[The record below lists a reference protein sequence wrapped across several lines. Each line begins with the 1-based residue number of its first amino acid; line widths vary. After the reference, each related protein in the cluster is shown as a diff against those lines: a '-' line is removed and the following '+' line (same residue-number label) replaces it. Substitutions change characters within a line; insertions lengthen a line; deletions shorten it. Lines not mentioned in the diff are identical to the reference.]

1 MLERG
6 EIESVCE
13 IVLAAS
19 GSDQTEV
26 MVSSGQEAL
35 TRYANNTIHQN
46 VWESDVGVSIRAVQG
61 QRLGVCSTNDL
72 RPDSLRHAARQAT
85 RLASLAPENP
95 AFPGLS
101 ASPPPPP
108 GPEPAAA
115 TIQSTPEQR
124 GDTVGPVLDLAAA
137 QDLNGSGALETSY
150 LHLAVA
156 NSEGTFAYGRHTRA
170 QMSVVMQTE
179 DSSGRAEAHTTDA
192 GTLDAPALA
201 HTAAEKALNS
211 RQPRALQ
218 PGPYTVI
225 LEPLA
230 VADMLF
236 WLGLYGFNALT
247 YQEKRS
253 FLCEKLG
260 QRLGD
265 ERLNLYDDGLDPRGL
280 PLTFDF
286 EGVPKRR
293 VQLIENGV
301 AVGMVHDLRTAAAA
315 DPPTDSTGHALPA
328 PNPWGP
334 APTNMFLEPGKVS
347 LEEMIASTERGLLVT
362 RFHYTNMVH
371 PVQTILTG
379 MTRDGTF
386 LIEEGSIVG
395 GVKNLRFTQ
404 SLLEALDNVLE
415 IGDTGVQCEYVWTPA
430 LKVADFSFSGVTE
443 F

>member
-13 IVLAAS
+13 RVLAAS
-19 GSDQTEV
+19 GADQTEV

-46 VWESDVGVSIRAVQG
+46 VWEADVGLSIRAVQG
-61 QRLGVCSTNDL
+61 RRIGVCSTNDL
-72 RPDSLRHAARQAT
+72 RPDSLRQAARQAT
-85 RLASLAPENP
+85 HLASLAPENP

-101 ASPPPPP
+101 ASLAPPP
-108 GPEPAAA
+108 GPEPAQT
-115 TIQSTPEQR
+115 TIESTPEQR
-124 GDTVGPVLDLAAA
+124 GQAVCEVLEIAAE
-137 QDLNGSGALETSY
+137 QDLRASGALQTSY

-156 NSEGTFAYGRHTRA
+156 NSEGTLAYGEYTRA
-170 QMSVVMQTE
+170 QMSAVMETE
-179 DSSGRAEAHTTDA
+179 DSSGRAEAHTTDVA
-192 GTLDAPALA
+192 TLDPLALA
-201 HTAAEKALNS
+201 HTAAQKALNS
-211 RQPRALQ
+211 RQPHALP
-218 PGPYTVI
+218 PGRYPVI

-230 VADMLF
+230 VADLLF
-236 WLGLYGFNALT
+236 WLGLYGFNALAC
-247 YQEKRS
+247 QEKRS

-265 ERLNLYDDGLDPRGL
+265 ERLHLHDDGHDPRGL

-286 EGVPKRR
+286 EGVPKQH

-301 AVGMVHDLRTAAAA
+301 AVGMVHDSRTAAAA

-334 APTNMFLEPGKVS
+334 VPTNMFLETGDVS
-347 LEEMIASTERGLLVT
+347 LEAMIASTERGLLIT
-362 RFHYTNMVH
+362 RFHYTNIVH
-371 PVQTILTG
+371 PMQTILTG

-386 LIEEGSIVG
+386 LIEDGQLVG

-404 SLLEALDNVLE
+404 SILEALDNVLE
-415 IGDTGVQCEYVWTPA
+415 IGNTGVLCEYVWTPA
-430 LKVADFSFSGVTE
+430 LKIADFNFSGVTE